1 MVPEPARCPS
11 RTSQCE
17 ESEVKRFMLLHF
29 GFEKPIPETM
39 AAWRTWL
46 ESVADRTVDQ
56 DGFRGARKISHRG
69 SKDLPMGMESIT
81 GYSIINAESLE

>member
-39 AAWRTWL
+39 AAWRT
-46 ESVADRTVDQ
+46 
-56 DGFRGARKISHRG
+56 
-69 SKDLPMGMESIT
+69 
-81 GYSIINAESLE
+81 